1 MYSYFRCDNASFIDY
16 QAIKDSWKSTT
27 LSNIKEFVL
36 SNDWIFSIFFDQS
49 CVISIIRA
57 ISFIGVFWQK
67 INCSPFA
74 LLAHLLGGWGDEEAK
89 QTGRIKSNSLP
100 INFCQ
105 LFKSSLSVVE
115 MIVLFAKMIQ
125 CHETYGAS
133 ESDDS
138 SDDRII
144 WAKCFQLLTVN
155 NML

>member
-1 MYSYFRCDNASFIDY
+1 MKINNVVKHQRICSLKRLDITN
-16 QAIKDSWKSTT
+16 
-27 LSNIKEFVL
+27 
-36 SNDWIFSIFFDQS
+36 FFDQS

-115 MIVLFAKMIQ
+115 MIVLFAKLIQ

-144 WAKCFQLLTVN
+144 WAKCFQLSTVN

>member
-1 MYSYFRCDNASFIDY
+1 MKLLASPQGSLNQTQIP
-16 QAIKDSWKSTT
+16 
-27 LSNIKEFVL
+27 NIKELFL
-36 SNDWIFSIFFDQS
+36 SKDWIFFNFFDQS

-144 WAKCFQLLTVN
+144 WAKCFQLSTVN

>member
-105 LFKSSLSVVE
+105 LFKSSLSNWASLKLLFCLLNWFNVMKPMVPLSQ
-115 MIVLFAKMIQ
+115 MILVMI
-125 CHETYGAS
+125 E
-133 ESDDS
+133 
-138 SDDRII
+138 
-144 WAKCFQLLTVN
+144 
-155 NML
+155 

>member
-16 QAIKDSWKSTT
+16 QAIKDCWKSTT

-133 ESDDS
+133 QSDDS
-138 SDDRII
+138 SEDIQCNVRGIDCLR
-144 WAKCFQLLTVN
+144 
-155 NML
+155 